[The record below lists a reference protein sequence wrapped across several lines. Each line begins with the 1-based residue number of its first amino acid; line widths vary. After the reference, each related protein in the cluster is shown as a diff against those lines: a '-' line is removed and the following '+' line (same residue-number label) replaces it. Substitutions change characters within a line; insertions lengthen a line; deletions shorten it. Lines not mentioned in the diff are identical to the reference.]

1 MAVPTKAEE
10 TLTVKASPE
19 DVYALV
25 SDVTRMG
32 QWSPECCRCE
42 WLDGADGPAIGARF
56 RGTNRMGPFRWST
69 TCTVAAATP
78 GQEFTFTHEA
88 ARWSYRFQA
97 GPAGTAVTE
106 SYEILAPRLI
116 KMGSIVALRHRQ
128 LRRGM
133 RRTLAKLKV
142 AAEASATE

>member
-1 MAVPTKAEE
+1 MAGPTKAEE
-10 TLTVKASPE
+10 TLTIKASPE
-19 DVYALV
+19 ELYALV

-32 QWSPECCRCE
+32 EWSPECYTCE
-42 WLDGADGPAIGARF
+42 WLDGATGPSVGARF

-78 GQEFTFTHEA
+78 GQEFTFAHEA
-88 ARWSYRFQA
+88 ARWSYRFRA
-97 GPAGTAVTE
+97 GPDGTAVTE

-116 KMGSIVALRHRQ
+116 KLGSILALRHRQ

-133 RRTLAKLKV
+133 RRTLARLKV
-142 AAEASATE
+142 EAEDSTTE